1 MKKIPM
7 RRCLVS
13 GEMLPKKELLRIVKT
28 PDGILKVDPS
38 GKLNGHG
45 GYIKKD
51 IGVLETAI
59 KKKTLEKAFA
69 MDIDPSLYEDIKRY
83 L

>member
-1 MKKIPM
+1 VKQVPL

-13 GEMLPKKELLRIVKT
+13 GETLPKKDMLRIVKT
-28 PDGILKVDPS
+28 PEGALKVDPT

-51 IGVLETAI
+51 VAVLEIAI
-59 KKKTLEKAFA
+59 KKHILEKTFA
-69 MDIDPSLYEDIKRY
+69 MAVAPELYEEIRRY

>member
-13 GEMLPKKELLRIVKT
+13 GESYPKKELLRIVKT
-28 PDGILKVDPS
+28 PEGILKVDPT

-45 GYIKKD
+45 AYMKKD
-51 IGVLETAI
+51 MALLDLAI
-59 KKKTLEKAFA
+59 KKKTFEKAFEMVIA
-69 MDIDPSLYEDIKRY
+69 LTFYDEIRRY

>member
-13 GEMLPKKELLRIVKT
+13 NESLPKKQLLRIVKT
-28 PDGILKVDPS
+28 PEGVLKVDPS

-51 IGVLETAI
+51 VTILELAI
-59 KKKTLEKAFA
+59 KKKALEKAFE
-69 MDIDPSLYEDIKRY
+69 MSIEPSLYEEIRRY

>member
-1 MKKIPM
+1 MKHIPL

-13 GEMLPKKELLRIVKT
+13 GETLPKKNMLRIVKT
-28 PDGILKVDPS
+28 PEGELKVDPG

-51 IGVLETAI
+51 IAVLEIAI
-59 KKKTLEKAFA
+59 KKHMLDKAFGMA
-69 MDIDPSLYEDIKRY
+69 VPDTLFEEIRRHL
-83 L
+83 

>member
-13 GEMLPKKELLRIVKT
+13 GETLPKKDLLRIVKT
-28 PDGILKVDPS
+28 PEGILKVDPS

-51 IGVLETAI
+51 GAVLEIAI
-59 KKKTLEKAFA
+59 KKKTLEKAFEIT
-69 MDIDPSLYEDIKRY
+69 IDPSLYEDIKRY